1 MGWWSISN
9 SGCHKLLHHSRKHP
23 TDSSALWQPP
33 PWALLRRGII
43 HYGHYSTVDYYRA
56 PHGYYNKERTDHYYI
71 PPTVVYYTERPT
83 VIITKSAAD
92 IITSTTDQI
101 IPFDTGPT
109 IHPWY
114 TVGVGSFV
122 FSRKMY
128 GTKLHFAPCS
138 VIRTFALLTFCG
150 FYAIVRAWKFK
161 QSSVPSRLPT
171 FSHSQTAV
179 LSVRMRNSPTLIERE
194 TAPLTLAPKQ
204 IARSM
209 SSSVS
214 ERANT

>member
-1 MGWWSISN
+1 MVVDFQQR
-9 SGCHKLLHHSRKHP
+9 HSQIIAPQQKTPHRQFGIMA
-23 TDSSALWQPP
+23 TTAL
-33 PWALLRRGII
+33 GII
-43 HYGHYSTVDYYRA
+43 APGHYSLWALYHHRLLQSA
-56 PHGYYNKERTDHYYI
+56 PPIII
-71 PPTVVYYTERPT
+71 P
-83 VIITKSAAD
+83 
-92 IITSTTDQI
+92 TTDQI

-114 TVGVGSFV
+114 TVGVGSFDL
-122 FSRKMY
+122 SRKITGFRVSATY
-128 GTKLHFAPCS
+128 ANSLYFAPCS